1 MRDRACAPAASSW
14 FSSKRSGV
22 PGCNA
27 AAKHKV
33 SGRGACVW
41 FKITVARWA
50 AHRCAAGAATQ
61 LQDGAPE
68 HGSRRS
74 GPRRA
79 CLPRLL
85 RRRCAAG
92 PARLRCRAS
101 QLWGSLAHHG
111 RLYGAGAAP
120 LARSAPAQEGAA
132 ESDAIPVLDVAP
144 GDPRAFLRDNRQQ
157 LGPHARNVFAVA
169 APVRSGTATQVAL
182 CCSVP
187 FVGCKRGRCR
197 PPREP
202 PRPRAGRAHRACLLS
217 GILGPERVG
226 QRRASGRRTRQ
237 APGAGPRAR
246 WGAAWRCGCGPRAP
260 RPRRWSSGAGA
271 SLEALTL
278 P

>member
-1 MRDRACAPAASSW
+1 M
-14 FSSKRSGV
+14 
-22 PGCNA
+22 GCRGA
-27 AAKHKV
+27 TLQIHKV
-33 SGRGACVW
+33 SGRGASVW
-41 FKITVARWA
+41 FKISVARRA

-74 GPRRA
+74 SPCRA
-79 CLPRLL
+79 RLPRLL

-92 PARLRCRAS
+92 PAHLRCRAS
-101 QLWGSLAHHG
+101 QLWGSLVHHG

-132 ESDAIPVLDVAP
+132 GEESMPVLDVAP
-144 GDPRAFLRDNRQQ
+144 GDPRAFLRDNRVQ
-157 LGPHARNVFAVA
+157 LGPHARNVYAVA
-169 APVRSGTATQVAL
+169 APVRSGTATQAAL

-187 FVGCKRGRCR
+187 YVGCKRGRCR

-226 QRRASGRRTRQ
+226 QRRASGRRTRL
-237 APGAGPRAR
+237 PSGAGVRAR
-246 WGAAWRCGCGPRAP
+246 RGAAWRCGCGPRAQ
-260 RPRRWSSGAGA
+260 RPRRWYSGAGA
-271 SLEALTL
+271 LLEAPTL